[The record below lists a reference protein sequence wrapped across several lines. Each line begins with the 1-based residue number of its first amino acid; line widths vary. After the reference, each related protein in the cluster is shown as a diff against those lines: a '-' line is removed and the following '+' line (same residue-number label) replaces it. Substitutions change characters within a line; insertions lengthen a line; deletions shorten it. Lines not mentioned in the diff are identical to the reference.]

1 MTEPPK
7 LTGRQQLGLLI
18 LLTVVLAMAL
28 LG

>member
-1 MTEPPK
+1 MTEPPR
-7 LTGRQQLGLLI
+7 LTDRQQLGLLI

>member
-1 MTEPPK
+1 MTDPPK

>member
-1 MTEPPK
+1 MTEPPR

-18 LLTVVLAMAL
+18 LLTVVLAMAF